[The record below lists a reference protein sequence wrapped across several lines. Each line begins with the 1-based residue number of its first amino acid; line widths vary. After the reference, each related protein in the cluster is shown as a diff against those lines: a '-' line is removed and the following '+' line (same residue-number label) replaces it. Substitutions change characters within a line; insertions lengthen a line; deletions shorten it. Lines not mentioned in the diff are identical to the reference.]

1 MAAKQINK
9 DMLITD
15 VLKVDQDIAV
25 ILIQNGMGCI
35 FCPASQMESVEQ
47 ACFVH
52 GINSDDIIEQ
62 VNEYL
67 QDKYEAEVE

>member
-9 DMLITD
+9 DMLIAD
-15 VLKVDQDIAV
+15 ILQVDKDIAA
-25 ILIQNGMGCI
+25 ILFQNGMGCV
-35 FCPASQMESVEQ
+35 FCPASQMESLEE

-52 GINSDDIIEQ
+52 GLKVEEVLEQ

-67 QDKYEAEVE
+67 QDNNYVV